1 MLSLRASLAQIW
13 CATLE
18 LPACKMHAELVASR
32 RSLLAISTVSCIS
45 RISGVAAAAAIRT
58 LADGSLADE
67 NGQLFFLAP
76 RRRLLDSYAKR
87 HALGLSLGIVLSF
100 MAVKLA
106 VCGFCLGRR
115 YLRDRKRKILDDHVY
130 TLGPSEWEI
139 DMTDIKVVKR
149 KDGED
154 WELGAGNFGRVLRG
168 IRGDV
173 QPVAIKTT
181 FKRNKQMEDAFIREI
196 AMMKY
201 VSRDRNIVQ
210 FYGACVQ
217 TQCLLL
223 VSELMEGGDLRR
235 ALNREN
241 SDEWSWYR
249 RGKSVCVDMARGLAF
264 LHANKVIHRDVKS
277 NNILLTRDGVAKIGD
292 VGMAKITMDG
302 YLTRDGALGTMAWA
316 APELLLGE
324 KCSEKVDIYSLGVCL
339 WEVVTQEV
347 PMRGNLRDPVVPREC
362 PQEIAD
368 LMTAC
373 RQRDQS
379 KRPTA
384 KEVCRLLYQAAP
396 AWEKPEEV
404 RAMLEDSAENS
415 LASKE
420 VTAEML
426 TLDSADELTEALVD
440 IKEKPQLA
448 MVVLDIKARL
458 EATRSIT
465 PASTLSNPAISPV
478 QRPQPGFFAQE
489 PRDRPPLGSNGTNG
503 SNGTGSYDTAT
514 LHNSRRTEDS

>member
-1 MLSLRASLAQIW
+1 
-13 CATLE
+13 
-18 LPACKMHAELVASR
+18 MHAELVTSR
-32 RSLLAISTVSCIS
+32 RIFLAISAISCIS
-45 RISGVAAAAAIRT
+45 RISGAAAAAAIRT
-58 LADGSLADE
+58 LTDGSLADE
-67 NGQLFFLAP
+67 NGQLFIFAP

-87 HALGLSLGIVLSF
+87 HALGLSLGIILGF
-100 MAVKLA
+100 MAIKVA
-106 VCGFCLGRR
+106 MCAFCLGRR
-115 YLRDRKRKILDDHVY
+115 YLRDRKRKILDDHAY

-139 DMTDIKVVKR
+139 DMSDIKVVKR

-235 ALNREN
+235 ALNRED
-241 SDEWSWYR
+241 SAEWSWYR

-264 LHANKVIHRDVKS
+264 LHANKVIHRDLKS
-277 NNILLTRDGVAKIGD
+277 NNVLLTRDGVAKIGD

-362 PQEIAD
+362 PKEIAD
-368 LMTAC
+368 LITAC

-384 KEVCRLLYQAAP
+384 KEVCRLLYQAEP

-415 LASKE
+415 LASDGE

-426 TLDSADELTEALVD
+426 TLDSADELTEGATKALVD

-465 PASTLSNPAISPV
+465 PASSLSNPAISPV
-478 QRPQPGFFAQE
+478 QRPQTGFFARE
-489 PRDRPPLGSNGTNG
+489 PSDRPPFG

-514 LHNSRRTEDS
+514 LDDSRHTDEN